1 MIKAALQGGFFLFI
15 QGRLLVQIGE
25 SQFPHNDLGR
35 LQGAQTSEPDALLGV
50 FLWAQGELAGENL
63 AAKGIFAV
71 GLFEPV
77 VQLPGQLEAFHRL
90 RVLRPTGFR
99 VAEKQTQS
107 HCAAVES
114 AAHTPGLSGA
124 HRHAGGHGDD
134 LLGHIQLKIVPDG
147 TDQGFVAIEAL
158 AEVFFG
164 VLLYFLGLISF
175 LICVKNHPFRK

>member
-1 MIKAALQGGFFLFI
+1 M
-15 QGRLLVQIGE
+15 
-25 SQFPHNDLGR
+25 
-35 LQGAQTSEPDALLGV
+35 
-50 FLWAQGELAGENL
+50 FLWTQGELAGENP

-99 VAEKQTQS
+99 AAEKQTQS
-107 HCAAVES
+107 HC

-147 TDQGFVAIEAL
+147 TDQGFAAIEAL

-164 VLLYFLGLISF
+164 VLLYFLG
-175 LICVKNHPFRK
+175 